1 MRTTTKPSLVVFLR
15 GVNVGGNKTFRP
27 AELARALGAVNL
39 GAAGTFVL
47 HGGGA
52 AAAVRREILDALEFE
67 AEVIVCPGADV
78 VALARRAE
86 KDPPPYG
93 PDLKTMVSVLAAKP
107 KASPRLPVEVPA
119 GAESWQVRVIA
130 LDGPFVTSLWRRRE
144 GRFIYPNEVVEKI
157 FGVPATTRGWS
168 TVASIRKAL
177 EAEAGPSSPRPKRK
191 PKRG

>member
-1 MRTTTKPSLVVFLR
+1 MASSPRSPLVVFLR

-52 AAAVRREILDALEFE
+52 AATVRRAILDALEFE

-78 VALARRAE
+78 VELARRAE

-93 PDLKTMVSVLAAKP
+93 KDLKTMVSVLAGTP
-107 KASPRLPVEVPA
+107 KAPPRLPVEVPP
-119 GAESWQVRVIA
+119 GAESWQVRVTSVS
-130 LDGPFVTSLWRRRE
+130 GPFVTSLWRRRE
-144 GRFIYPNEVVEKI
+144 GRFIYPNEVVEKL
-157 FGVPATTRGWS
+157 FGIPATTRGWN
-168 TVASIRKAL
+168 TIGAIRKAV
-177 EAEAGPSSPRPKRK
+177 ESEKSGGARARR
-191 PKRG
+191 RG